1 MQIYVQCNKK
11 TMTKLIKKMENCSE
25 SSFILFE
32 KTSPVESPLWTE
44 RPGWGVY
51 TLVHTACPSV
61 GVQLAMVTNP
71 LKRIF
76 IRFCKNVESPPELLR
91 DHLVINKQAD
101 SVSGLI
107 SFVITPDDFWVRNE
121 SSILGAIFH
130 LIK

>member
-11 TMTKLIKKMENCSE
+11 TMTRLIEKMENCSE
-25 SSFILFE
+25 SSFILFV

-51 TLVHTACPSV
+51 TLVHTVCPSV

-76 IRFCKNVESPPELLR
+76 RFSKNVESPPELLR
-91 DHLVINKQAD
+91 DHLVINKQVD
-101 SVSGLI
+101 S
-107 SFVITPDDFWVRNE
+107 
-121 SSILGAIFH
+121 IF
-130 LIK
+130 